1 MQVLID
7 PREFFENKIK
17 EDPDFKQP
25 LMIIGAMAVI
35 SAISAYIIASKLI
48 GNLPSDVA
56 SVAQIGAAIGAIF
69 AIISVFIMWLVY
81 SGIFYGISL
90 VLSGQGT
97 FKRVCE
103 FVAYGFLP
111 SILGSVLSLVLTSK
125 AYSSL
130 DLSV

>member
-1 MQVLID
+1 MMQVLTN

-48 GNLPSDVA
+48 GNLPSDMA

-69 AIISVFIMWLVY
+69 AL
-81 SGIFYGISL
+81 IFRVHYVVCIQWHIL
-90 VLSGQGT
+90 WHLSGFEWTGNFQDG
-97 FKRVCE
+97 
-103 FVAYGFLP
+103 L
-111 SILGSVLSLVLTSK
+111 
-125 AYSSL
+125 
-130 DLSV
+130 